1 LIIQSFSDTE
11 GTISNQYGRISNIPD
26 DNIHVA
32 SALTEADCIR
42 QCVDFMKNYS
52 EYIYEDCYA
61 YNYDFD
67 TDTCELIHSTQPE
80 NYIIS
85 TQDRW
90 KTGLK
95 Y

>member
-1 LIIQSFSDTE
+1 M
-11 GTISNQYGRISNIPD
+11 PD
-26 DNIHVA
+26 DSIHVA
-32 SALTEADCIR
+32 AALTEADCIR
-42 QCVDFMKNYS
+42 QCVDFIKTYN

-67 TDTCELIHSTQPE
+67 NYTCELIHSIEPE

-85 TQDRW
+85 IQSRW

>member
-1 LIIQSFSDTE
+1 LIIQSFSETE
-11 GTISNQYGRISNIPD
+11 GTVSSQYGRISNMPD

-32 SALTEADCIR
+32 AALTEADCIR
-42 QCVDFMKNYS
+42 QCVDFIKTYN

-67 TDTCELIHSTQPE
+67 NYTCELIHSIEPE

-85 TQDRW
+85 IQSRW